1 MTRGSRTIAVCSLA
15 IVIALQVVG
24 IVSHTSLRHV
34 VQTLPLWFPIVLGF
48 RRQDIA
54 KWVALPCLVFWL
66 GIMTLIWLFLLGWAR
81 IVSGTFTP
89 IEIAMTLV
97 IGASCLAGLGEAGRW
112 RTATHPLVAT
122 TLTMLF
128 AFLQLLAFRVSMLP
142 SIASR

>member
-1 MTRGSRTIAVCSLA
+1 MRGSRAIAVCSLA
-15 IVIALQVVG
+15 IVVALQVVG
-24 IVSHTSLRHV
+24 VVSHTSLRHI

-66 GIMTLIWLFLLGWAR
+66 GIVTLIWLFLLGWAR

-89 IEIAMTLV
+89 VEVAMTFV
-97 IGASCLAGLGEAGRW
+97 IGLACVFGLGTAVRW

-128 AFLQLLAFRVSMLP
+128 AFLQVLAFRVSMLP